1 MRADLK
7 PSDPRAYRV
16 AGAALAAAALL
27 AAGCGDSDATNAV
40 QDVKDQANE
49 VRHDIRSGA
58 SKADIQKKLDDLQ
71 QNAQDKGDDAKREAR
86 KLRRRLEREVK

>member
-58 SKADIQKKLDDLQ
+58 SKAEYTFPLEAARPMSIALGSVEGNGRKKWLLMA
-71 QNAQDKGDDAKREAR
+71 NCACS
-86 KLRRRLEREVK
+86 